1 MPLLLIVLGISAIY
15 LYVDFRT
22 DPGEHLKAK
31 TIHTVLIVFLFYYY
45 IDSIREL
52 IAIVGDIEVFFRQ
65 RPSLGI
71 IPGLLN
77 AVITLMSSIISAI
90 VLWNVGKMVRR
101 HNSARKLI
109 IKLLPVLAFF
119 SLFSFYEVLAIG
131 GNVVGFYEWGII
143 LSGFIIMMGLFLGIM
158 FIYRAPFMVR
168 FFERA
173 SPNAP
178 LTDLIDRI
186 GEDEAGE

>member
-15 LYVDFRT
+15 LYVDFRI

-31 TIHTVLIVFLFYYY
+31 VIHTVLIVFLFYYY

-52 IAIVGDIEVFFRQ
+52 IAIVGDIDVFFRQ

-77 AVITLMSSIISAI
+77 AVITLMSSILNVI
-90 VLWNVGKMVRR
+90 VVWNVGKMIRR
-101 HNSARKLI
+101 HNGARKLI
-109 IKLLPVLAFF
+109 VKLLPVLAFF

-131 GNVVGFYEWGII
+131 GNVAGFYEWGII
-143 LSGFIIMMGLFLGIM
+143 LTAFIIMMGLFLGIM

-168 FFERA
+168 FFERVSA
-173 SPNAP
+173 DAP
-178 LTDLIDRI
+178 LNELVDQI
-186 GEDEAGE
+186 GDDEGGE